1 MILFVDETENEE
13 CFIVAGLLV
22 NSKADVDVSYRH
34 FKKKVS
40 NYKLAAKTKQRV
52 FKEFKATTLDTR
64 FQGIKKK
71 LLMEISTLNGSI
83 VYSCY
88 IKKDAQF
95 NQILKEATYIVLL
108 SKIVATVDVPIDV
121 IFDSFRKDNFETDI
135 VAGMMAFNNVSSIQ
149 PCKSELEPGLQY
161 IDNICSVLRRHKSG
175 IDEDHFYEI
184 IENMVTE
191 V

>member
-13 CFIVAGLLV
+13 YFIVAGLLV
-22 NSKADVDVSYRH
+22 NSKADVETSYRH
-34 FKKKVS
+34 FKKKIN
-40 NYKLAAKTKQRV
+40 NYKLTAKTKQRV

-71 LLMEISTLNGSI
+71 LLTEISTIGGSVI
-83 VYSCY
+83 YSCY

-108 SKIVATVDVPIDV
+108 SKIVATADVPIDV

-135 VAGMMAFNNVSSIQ
+135 IEGMMAFKNVSNIQ

>member
-1 MILFVDETENEE
+1 MILFVDETENNE

-22 NSKADVDVSYRH
+22 NSHSDIDNSYKH
-34 FKKKVS
+34 FKKRIN

-52 FKEFKATTLDTR
+52 FKEFKATTLDVR

-71 LLMEISTLNGSI
+71 LLMEISALDGSI

-95 NQILKEATYIVLL
+95 NQVLKEATYIVLL
-108 SKIVATVDVPIDV
+108 SKIVATVDVPIEV
-121 IFDSFRKDNFETDI
+121 VFDSFRKDNFEADI
-135 VAGMMAFNNVSSIQ
+135 AAGMLAFTNVSSIK

-175 IDEDHFYEI
+175 IDDDNFYEI
-184 IENMVTE
+184 IEKMVKE

>member
-13 CFIVAGLLV
+13 YFIVAGLLV
-22 NSKADVDVSYRH
+22 NSKADVETSYRH
-34 FKKKVS
+34 FKKKIN
-40 NYKLAAKTKQRV
+40 NYKLTAKTKQRV

-71 LLMEISTLNGSI
+71 LLTEISTIGGSVI
-83 VYSCY
+83 YSCY

-108 SKIVATVDVPIDV
+108 SKIVATADVPIDV

-135 VAGMMAFNNVSSIQ
+135 IEGMMAFNNVSNIQ